1 MGSLKQAHT
10 STCTSSSY
18 PPLSSS
24 LRWLTAPQLTPLP
37 PLTTLLQFTRRRS
50 SPPSL
55 SPTSTEW
62 LMTTARLTSRRQSHK
77 MAMESSLAASWLLFP
92 MAESRPPLT
101 PLITTTD
108 SSLKSPTREPQSTP
122 QSPRRNTAMPPP
134 TRLPLM
140 PQPLLTSPLLN
151 YLLD

>member
-18 PPLSSS
+18 PPLS
-24 LRWLTAPQLTPLP
+24 
-37 PLTTLLQFTRRRS
+37 TLLQFTRRRS

-62 LMTTARLTSRRQSHK
+62 LMTTARLTSRRQSH
-77 MAMESSLAASWLLFP
+77 P

-108 SSLKSPTREPQSTP
+108 SSLKSPTREPPSTP
-122 QSPRRNTAMPPP
+122 QSPRRDTATLP
-134 TRLPLM
+134 PLM
-140 PQPLLTSPLLN
+140 PQPPLTSPLLN
-151 YLLD
+151 YFLD

>member
-1 MGSLKQAHT
+1 MGSLKLGNNT
-10 STCTSSSY
+10 TCTSSSS
-18 PPLSSS
+18 PPPSSP
-24 LRWLTAPQLTPLP
+24 WLLPTTLQPTPP
-37 PLTTLLQFTRRRS
+37 PPPTTLLPPTRRRS
-50 SPPSL
+50 FPPSH

-62 LMTTARLTSRRQSHK
+62 LMTTARPTSRRQSHK
-77 MAMESSLAASWLLFP
+77 MAMESSLVASWLLFP

-122 QSPRRNTAMPPP
+122 QSPRRDTAMPPP